1 MFGLVATSTV
11 THADTTNQTNPNP
24 VVDPANQIKTK
35 TDYQQDINQTQNQ
48 IQQLQN
54 QQQNVQQQ
62 VTQDQNAQQE
72 YQNNQQQLAQAQQ
85 TYQQNYTP
93 VDNQNVSLPQAYIDG
108 LKHAS
113 EDQQAGQQFRQIAN
127 PQVQTH
133 AYTPDT
139 QAAQE
144 NIDLSHLTDN
154 QVYRANLF
162 ANGLVNRFRQSY
174 GTAPI
179 QQNADAQHYTQQ
191 VADALLKTGTTG
203 HSSLLDGAGENLGQ
217 TFAYADANTAKQMQ
231 GVHLD
236 TIKPSDIVM
245 QNHVDGNKQWNTWG
259 FKPGV
264 MITTMDDLYADIYY
278 NVCQMLFNDSG
289 LESWG
294 HATNYLIHNTGK
306 TYTGFA
312 IEPIKT
318 TGTVYIFTTTFYGD
332 GHKKTTSKPVQVPM
346 IDLIT
351 RWQYRSNTNKRP
363 INPANDWNDQSK
375 TAKSQIDKLT
385 VKQSE
390 LKKTLA
396 KAQDN
401 QNQLK
406 KINTQLSQ
414 LNNKLTQLKQAQKQA
429 PEHQTSNSSNVITLP
444 SHKNNKPTSSANSS
458 ANKPASSASHSQ
470 ADKPTKPDKPA
481 NSANSTADKP
491 AQPAKST
498 SSSASQSQ
506 AATPST
512 PNSSSASQAVKPS
525 ESASSA
531 NNNAEKPAQPAKSDS
546 ASQAV
551 KPSQPTSSANSSAN
565 KPASSADHSQ
575 ATKPAKPG
583 KPANSANST
592 TDKPAQPAK
601 SDSASQTTKPASSTS
616 SSTSQSQAATPST
629 SASSSASQAVK
640 PSKSASSANNNTEKS
655 AQPAKSDGASQAV
668 KPSQPTSS
676 ANSSAETPA
685 QPVNSSASQAV
696 KPNTPASSTSSDASY
711 AASNAN
717 TPASSKMSQAVEQ
730 AQPAS
735 SASHNE
741 TVNFDS
747 ISTASPVTITFPEE
761 PKKTAVKSQRPI
773 VEFPSDDPNATV
785 GQVLTKNSKTSTN
798 EALPQTGNA
807 QRHSFAAA
815 LVGLLVGADAMAIAK
830 KIKAR
835 R

>member
-1 MFGLVATSTV
+1 MHSKLTKSLLVSTSAIMFGLAATSTV
-11 THADTTNQTNPNP
+11 THADTTNKTNPSS
-24 VVDPANQIKTK
+24 VVDPANQVKTK
-35 TDYQQDINQTQNQ
+35 ADYQQDINQTQNQ

-54 QQQNVQQQ
+54 QQQSAQQQ

-93 VDNQNVSLPQAYIDG
+93 VDSQNVSLPQAYING

-113 EDQQAGQQFRQIAN
+113 EDQQAGQRFRQIAN

-133 AYTPDT
+133 AYTPDA

-231 GVHLD
+231 AVHLD
-236 TIKPSDIVM
+236 TIKPSDIAM

-294 HATNYLIHNTGK
+294 HATNYLIYNTGK

-318 TGTVYIFTTTFYGD
+318 TGTVYIFTTTTYGD

-363 INPANDWNDQSK
+363 INPANDWNDQSQVAK
-375 TAKSQIDKLT
+375 TQINKLT
-385 VKQSE
+385 AKQSE

-406 KINTQLSQ
+406 KINAQLSQ
-414 LNNKLTQLKQAQKQA
+414 LNNKLAQLKQAQKQA
-429 PEHQTSNSSNVITLP
+429 PVNHSFNDSSVITLP
-444 SHKNNKPTSSANSS
+444 SHKPANSDNNN
-458 ANKPASSASHSQ
+458 ANKLASSTSHSQ
-470 ADKPTKPDKPA
+470 
-481 NSANSTADKP
+481 TA
-491 AQPAKST
+491 
-498 SSSASQSQ
+498 
-506 AATPST
+506 
-512 PNSSSASQAVKPS
+512 
-525 ESASSA
+525 
-531 NNNAEKPAQPAKSDS
+531 
-546 ASQAV
+546 
-551 KPSQPTSSANSSAN
+551 
-565 KPASSADHSQ
+565 
-575 ATKPAKPG
+575 KPAKPG
-583 KPANSANST
+583 KPANSDNGTA
-592 TDKPAQPAK
+592 DKPAQPAK
-601 SDSASQTTKPASSTS
+601 SDSARQTTKPAGSTS
-616 SSTSQSQAATPST
+616 SSANQSQAATPNT
-629 SASSSASQAVK
+629 PASSSASQAAK
-640 PSKSASSANNNTEKS
+640 PSESTSSANNNTEKP
-655 AQPAKSDGASQAV
+655 AHPAKSGNASQAV
-668 KPSQPTSS
+668 KPNQPTSS
-676 ANSSAETPA
+676 ANSSTEKPEQPA
-685 QPVNSSASQAV
+685 NSSTNQTV
-696 KPNTPASSTSSDASY
+696 KPNTPASSASSDVSST
-711 AASNAN
+711 ASNAN
-717 TPASSKMSQAVEQ
+717 TPASYKTSQAIEP

-735 SASHNE
+735 YVSHNE
-741 TVNFDS
+741 TVDFDS
-747 ISTASPVTITFPEE
+747 RSTASPVTITFPEE
-761 PKKTAVKSQRPI
+761 TKKTAVEYQRPI
-773 VEFPSDDPNATV
+773 VEFPSDNSNTTV
-785 GQVLTKNSKTSTN
+785 DHVLTKNSKTSNN
-798 EALPQTGNA
+798 ETLPQTGNE
-807 QRHSFAAA
+807 QHRSLAAA
-815 LVGLLVGADAMAIAK
+815 IVDLLVGANAMAMAK
-830 KIKAR
+830 KIKTR
-835 R
+835 RQN

>member
-1 MFGLVATSTV
+1 MNSKLTKSLLVSTSTIMFGLVATNTV
-11 THADTTNQTNPNP
+11 THADTTNQTNPSP
-24 VVDPANQIKTK
+24 AVDPASQVKTQA
-35 TDYQQDINQTQNQ
+35 DYQQDINKTQQQ

-54 QQQNVQQQ
+54 QQQSVQQQ

-93 VDNQNVSLPQAYIDG
+93 VNNQNVSLPQAYIDG

-127 PQVQTH
+127 PEVQTH
-133 AYTPDT
+133 AYTPDA

-179 QQNADAQHYTQQ
+179 QQNADAQSYTQQ

-217 TFAYADANTAKQMQ
+217 TFAYTDTNTAKQMQ

-318 TGTVYIFTTTFYGD
+318 TGTVYIFTTTTYGD

-363 INPANDWNDQSK
+363 INPANDWNDQSQAAK
-375 TAKSQIDKLT
+375 TQINKLTAKQA
-385 VKQSE
+385 E
-390 LKKTLA
+390 LKKTMA
-396 KAQDN
+396 KSQDN
-401 QNQLK
+401 QNMLK

-414 LNNKLTQLKQAQKQA
+414 LNKKLAQLKQAQKQA
-429 PEHQTSNSSNVITLP
+429 PVNKSFNDSSVITLP
-444 SHKNNKPTSSANSS
+444 AHKSSNSANSS
-458 ANKPASSASHSQ
+458 STAKPAQ
-470 ADKPTKPDKPA
+470 
-481 NSANSTADKP
+481 
-491 AQPAKST
+491 QPAKSGNV
-498 SSSASQSQ
+498 SR
-506 AATPST
+506 
-512 PNSSSASQAVKPS
+512 
-525 ESASSA
+525 
-531 NNNAEKPAQPAKSDS
+531 D
-546 ASQAV
+546 
-551 KPSQPTSSANSSAN
+551 
-565 KPASSADHSQ
+565 
-575 ATKPAKPG
+575 
-583 KPANSANST
+583 
-592 TDKPAQPAK
+592 
-601 SDSASQTTKPASSTS
+601 TKPAS
-616 SSTSQSQAATPST
+616 
-629 SASSSASQAVK
+629 SASSSASQSHAA
-640 PSKSASSANNNTEKS
+640 KSNASASSPTSSANNSVAK
-655 AQPAKSDGASQAV
+655 PA
-668 KPSQPTSS
+668 QPTSS
-676 ANSSAETPA
+676 A
-685 QPVNSSASQAV
+685 SQSKAV
-696 KPNTPASSTSSDASY
+696 KPSIPTSFATNQAVDLSQSASSATSSANKPAESNSTSQV
-711 AASNAN
+711 AAS
-717 TPASSKMSQAVEQ
+717 

-735 SASHNE
+735 SASNSVNDSTQSASSATQSATNNSGQAVEMSNDTKLTPAIIISFPEETKRAAEPRQLTINTDSNNE
-741 TVNFDS
+741 N
-747 ISTASPVTITFPEE
+747 ISTTMNHVSAKHGKTSPVT
-761 PKKTAVKSQRPI
+761 
-773 VEFPSDDPNATV
+773 SDT
-785 GQVLTKNSKTSTN
+785 
-798 EALPQTGNA
+798 LPQTGNE
-807 QRHSFAAA
+807 QHRSLAAT
-815 LVGLLVGADAMAIAK
+815 LVGLLIGANGVALAK
-830 KIKAR
+830 KMKTR
-835 R
+835 RQH

>member
-1 MFGLVATSTV
+1 MNSKLTKSLLVSTSTIMFGLVATNTV
-11 THADTTNQTNPNP
+11 THADTTNQTNPSP
-24 VVDPANQIKTK
+24 AVDPASQVKTQA
-35 TDYQQDINQTQNQ
+35 DYQQDINKTQQQ

-54 QQQNVQQQ
+54 QQQSVQQQ

-93 VDNQNVSLPQAYIDG
+93 VNNQNVSLPQAYIDG

-127 PQVQTH
+127 PEVQTH
-133 AYTPDT
+133 AYTPDA

-179 QQNADAQHYTQQ
+179 QQNADAQSYTQQ

-217 TFAYADANTAKQMQ
+217 TFAYTDTNTAKQMQ

-312 IEPIKT
+312 IKPIKT
-318 TGTVYIFTTTFYGD
+318 TGTVYIFTTTTYGD

-363 INPANDWNDQSK
+363 INPANDWNDQSQAAK
-375 TAKSQIDKLT
+375 TQINKLTAKQA
-385 VKQSE
+385 E
-390 LKKTLA
+390 LKKTMA
-396 KAQDN
+396 KSQDN
-401 QNQLK
+401 QNMLK

-414 LNNKLTQLKQAQKQA
+414 LNKKLAQLKQAQKQA
-429 PEHQTSNSSNVITLP
+429 PVNKSFNDSSVITLP
-444 SHKNNKPTSSANSS
+444 AHKSSNSANSS
-458 ANKPASSASHSQ
+458 STAKPAQ
-470 ADKPTKPDKPA
+470 
-481 NSANSTADKP
+481 
-491 AQPAKST
+491 QPAKSGNV
-498 SSSASQSQ
+498 SQ
-506 AATPST
+506 
-512 PNSSSASQAVKPS
+512 
-525 ESASSA
+525 
-531 NNNAEKPAQPAKSDS
+531 D
-546 ASQAV
+546 
-551 KPSQPTSSANSSAN
+551 
-565 KPASSADHSQ
+565 
-575 ATKPAKPG
+575 
-583 KPANSANST
+583 
-592 TDKPAQPAK
+592 
-601 SDSASQTTKPASSTS
+601 TKPAS
-616 SSTSQSQAATPST
+616 
-629 SASSSASQAVK
+629 SASSSASQSHAA
-640 PSKSASSANNNTEKS
+640 KSNASASSPTSSANNSVAK
-655 AQPAKSDGASQAV
+655 PA
-668 KPSQPTSS
+668 QPTSS
-676 ANSSAETPA
+676 A
-685 QPVNSSASQAV
+685 SQSKAV
-696 KPNTPASSTSSDASY
+696 KPSIPTSFATNQAVDLSQSASSATSSANKPAESNSTSQV
-711 AASNAN
+711 AAS
-717 TPASSKMSQAVEQ
+717 

-735 SASHNE
+735 SASNSVNDSTQSASSATQSATNSSDHTVEVSNDTKLTPAITISFPEETKRAAEPRQLTIKSDTDSNNE
-741 TVNFDS
+741 NL
-747 ISTASPVTITFPEE
+747 STTMNHVSAKHGKTSPVT
-761 PKKTAVKSQRPI
+761 
-773 VEFPSDDPNATV
+773 SD
-785 GQVLTKNSKTSTN
+785 K
-798 EALPQTGNA
+798 LPQTGNE
-807 QRHSFAAA
+807 QHRSLAAT
-815 LVGLLVGADAMAIAK
+815 LVGLLIGANGIALAK
-830 KIKAR
+830 KMKTR
-835 R
+835 RQH